1 MKSSALKFDWIKNS
15 KSVLPKGEWFVEF
28 FTHGELHA
36 HKITKIMKSSKTF
49 FQRATLIKTHTFG
62 KMLVIDSETQS
73 SEFDEAFYHESLVVP
88 ALLMHSKPRT
98 ALILGGGEGATAR
111 EILSAGTIKSV
122 VMADID
128 YAVLEFAKNHMPE
141 WHKGSFRDPRLTL
154 LVQDAGEYVGHS
166 KLKFDLIYSDL
177 PCPIKGGPAFKLY
190 TLEFFRK
197 LKTMLN
203 PGGIFVVQAGPG
215 TPLQFGLHPAIRNTL
230 GKVFK
235 FTRSYSAY
243 IPSYD
248 MPWTYLYCTDS
259 PGTLPERFTAVG
271 LDAVIKKRLKTKLR
285 FSDGATVL
293 GAFILPRYY
302 RDLIAAGKDVITA
315 GRPMYFTTSQ
325 H

>member
-1 MKSSALKFDWIKNS
+1 MKHSALKFDWIKNS

-28 FTHGELHA
+28 FTPGELHA
-36 HKITKIMKSSKTF
+36 HKTVKVIRSSKTF

-62 KMLVIDSETQS
+62 KMLVIDRETQS
-73 SEFDEAFYHESLVVP
+73 SEFDEAFYHESLAVP
-88 ALLMHSKPRT
+88 ALLMHRKPQN

-111 EILSAGTIKSV
+111 EILNAGTVKSV

-128 YAVLEFAKNHMPE
+128 YAVLDFAKNHMPE
-141 WHKGSFRDPRLTL
+141 WHKGAFRDPRLTL
-154 LVQDAGEYVGHS
+154 LVQDAAEYVCRS
-166 KLKFDLIYSDL
+166 KRKFDIIYSDL

-197 LKTMLN
+197 LRTMLN
-203 PGGIFVVQAGPG
+203 PGGIFIVQAGPG
-215 TPLQFGLHPAIRNTL
+215 TPLQFDLHPAIRNTL
-230 GKVFK
+230 GKVFE

-259 PGTLPERFTAVG
+259 PGALPERFTAAG
-271 LDAVIKKRLKTKLR
+271 LDAVIKKRLRTKLR

-302 RDLIAAGKDVITA
+302 RDLIAASKDVITA